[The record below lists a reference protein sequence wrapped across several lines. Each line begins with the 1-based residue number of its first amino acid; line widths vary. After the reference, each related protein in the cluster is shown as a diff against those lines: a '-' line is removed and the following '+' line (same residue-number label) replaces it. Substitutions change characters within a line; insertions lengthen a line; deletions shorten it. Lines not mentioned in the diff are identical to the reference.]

1 MRARRGV
8 GEAQQR
14 QAVATRTA
22 GDQDAYREERQAA
35 VDAANAAALEAVGG
49 EEPVDEE
56 SGVATVSEP
65 TAEMGTVV
73 QATPEKFC
81 VEVAREPRRVGRR
94 PLRAAAVKA
103 VTG

>member
-14 QAVATRTA
+14 QAVATRTT
-22 GDQDAYREERQAA
+22 GDRDAYREKRQAA
-35 VDAANAAALEAVGG
+35 VDAAKAAALEAVGG

-73 QATPEKFC
+73 QATSETLS
-81 VEVAREPRRVGRR
+81 VEVT
-94 PLRAAAVKA
+94 KA
-103 VTG
+103 SLEEWGGGP